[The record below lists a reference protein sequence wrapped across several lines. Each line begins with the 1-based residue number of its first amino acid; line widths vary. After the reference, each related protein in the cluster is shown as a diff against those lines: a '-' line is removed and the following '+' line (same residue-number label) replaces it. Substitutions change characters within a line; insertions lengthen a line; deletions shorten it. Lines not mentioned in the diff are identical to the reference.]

1 MDRVKRFLPLAL
13 LLAAVALVFGM
24 GWNRYLT
31 LDTLKL
37 HDESFRTL
45 AQEHYWLTLFGLM
58 ALFAALT
65 ATVIPGVVVITVTA
79 GYLFGPWVG
88 GVSTSLAATVG
99 ALGIYYVGRSAMGET
114 LRRRAAAD
122 AGLLKTICEGID
134 RSTFRYVLVARLVVT
149 VPFHLINLAAGVI
162 SAPLKPYVL
171 ATFIG
176 LLPAHTIYCW
186 IGSELND
193 ILADDPDPDLSEM
206 FSQFMWPL
214 MGVGFLSLLLPLLL
228 RLARQWRGR
237 RGHGPG
243 ETPA

>member
-37 HDESFRTL
+37 HGETFQAF
-45 AQEHYWLTLFGLM
+45 AQQNYWLTLLALM
-58 ALFAALT
+58 ALFAFLT

-88 GVSTSLAATVG
+88 GVSTSLAATLG
-99 ALGIYYVGRSAMGET
+99 ALGIYYVGRSAMGES
-114 LRRRAAAD
+114 LRRRAAAN
-122 AGLLKTICEGID
+122 AGLLKTICDGID

-186 IGSELND
+186 IGSELNE
-193 ILADDPDPDLSEM
+193 ILANDPDPNLQEM
-206 FSQFMWPL
+206 FAQFMWPL
-214 MGVGFLSLLLPLLL
+214 IGVGFLSLLLPLLL
-228 RLARQWRGR
+228 RLFQAWRAR
-237 RGHGPG
+237 RGHSAGG
-243 ETPA
+243 TPA